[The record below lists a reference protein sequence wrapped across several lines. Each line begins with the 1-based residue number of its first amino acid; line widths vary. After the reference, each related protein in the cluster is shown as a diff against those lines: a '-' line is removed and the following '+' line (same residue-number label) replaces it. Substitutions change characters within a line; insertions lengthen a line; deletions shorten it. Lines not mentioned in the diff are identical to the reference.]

1 MSDYSIPIP
10 RHNTS
15 RHGTPFAIKEKSG
28 IVWHSPQAA
37 PTPFSAVPEE
47 LRSRPQW
54 VIWRYGPPRPGGKRP
69 KMPYNPLSFATA
81 SVADP
86 STWATFDEALAAL
99 KSRRGSFDG
108 LGYVFRADDPFTG
121 IDLDGCVNGDVVDPD
136 ARDLITTLLGA
147 YVELSVS
154 GNGIHAIVRAQLPG
168 PGRRRGAVECY
179 DRSRFFVVTGHALS
193 EPGPIANAQAIIS
206 TLYAKLGGTSG
217 ETTSSGASPSPSAS
231 APTPAPTSTPVSLDN
246 DFVAWL
252 WKNKHRL
259 LDPKGIPFGA
269 TAQLRALLERDEL
282 PPALRAKGD
291 SPSERR
297 ALIVRQLGRTGYMPE
312 EIYVLSL
319 HLWNRHGYAS
329 KRAKDMITDVMRLI
343 TAADLKPEKYSRYSL
358 DRHTAYVRTRPKGN
372 LPATPEPPATPAHVP
387 TPHRAPCS
395 STAYLDVLQRLEV
408 DGVIVAPRRERADAA
423 HVSLKTAQR
432 MEARLQAEGVLQIE
446 TYTQTDKGRYTRASL
461 IRMTHRE
468 CPDPTP
474 SPDAPPHT
482 TEEIA
487 ANSTPHTED
496 SSADA
501 PKNTP
506 TQEFTLDVRTKSKD
520 TPDDVRTKSKTA
532 KLSIRTAQTDVWA
545 VNFAIRKRGEHSV
558 CVRGGGDA
566 SGATAATAAPHTPCA
581 ASGSV
586 SGDVPPIAPATP
598 SVCDLV
604 RDALDAY
611 GTSGGKSAFRRV
623 VTHLRTVGGCEVSE
637 EAIERVYRAELEQRR
652 RVRADVALRVRVEGM
667 SMGQCEA
674 LLRSLANRMASDREL
689 ASSLERQPFMR
700 DPITGEDTEVRRSR
714 MTPAA
719 LRARAGIWS
728 RQYDLVAEIQEARC
742 AQRAEGEAAR
752 VTPAPVGT
760 QRGVDDMRPSGEGV
774 PATSPPV
781 ALLATAD
788 AIAAMLSALP
798 DAWEDVQALILAA
811 GISRHSMVM
820 SVWDGTADAARWMVA
835 RRLVE
840 ALPCAEDGNAV
851 PFLTFVPVVAWD
863 R

>member
-1 MSDYSIPIP
+1 MNSAPWLADRSQT
-10 RHNTS
+10 TS
-15 RHGTPFAIKEKSG
+15 
-28 IVWHSPQAA
+28 QAD
-37 PTPFSAVPEE
+37 PPPFSAVPEE
-47 LRSRPQW
+47 LRTRPQW
-54 VIWRYGPPRPGGKRP
+54 VIWRYGPPRNGGKRP

-81 SVADP
+81 SVTDP

-99 KSRRGSFDG
+99 KSKSGAFNG
-108 LGYVFRADDPFTG
+108 LGYVFSADDPFTG
-121 IDLDGCVNGDVVDPD
+121 VDLDGCVNGEVVTSE

-193 EPGPIANAQAIIS
+193 EPGAIADAQAVIS
-206 TLYAKLGGTSG
+206 TLYAELGNTSG
-217 ETTSSGASPSPSAS
+217 ETKSSGASTSPSA
-231 APTPAPTSTPVSLDN
+231 PAPTSTPVSLDN
-246 DFVAWL
+246 GYVEWL
-252 WKNKHRL
+252 SKNKHRL

-358 DRHTAYVRTRPKGN
+358 DRHKAYVRTRPKGN
-372 LPATPEPPATPAHVP
+372 LPTTPEPPATPAHVP

-408 DGVIVAPRRERADAA
+408 EGVIAAPRRERADVAQ
-423 HVSLKTAQR
+423 VSLKTAQR
-432 MEARLQAEGVLQIE
+432 IEARLQAEGVLQIE
-446 TYTQTDKGRYTRASL
+446 IYSQPHTKGHPRASL

-468 CPDPTP
+468 SPDPTP
-474 SPDAPPHT
+474 APLIAEET
-482 TEEIA
+482 TP
-487 ANSTPHTED
+487 NSLSHTED

-501 PKNTP
+501 SENTP
-506 TQEFTLDVRTKSKD
+506 THGITPNVHTTPKD
-520 TPDDVRTKSKTA
+520 TVAHVHTTIKTA

-581 ASGSV
+581 AAGSL
-586 SGDVPPIAPATP
+586 SGDVSPIASA
-598 SVCDLV
+598 VVRNLV

-611 GTSGGKSAFRRV
+611 GTSGGKAAFRRV
-623 VTHLRTVGGCEVSE
+623 VTHLKTVGGCEVSE
-637 EAIERVYRAELEQRR
+637 EAIERVYRVELEQRR
-652 RVRADVALRVRVEGM
+652 RVRADAALRVRVEAM

-700 DPITGEDTEVRRSR
+700 DPLTGEDTEVRRSR

-728 RQYDLVAEIQEARC
+728 RQYDIVAEIHDVRRAQC
-742 AQRAEGEAAR
+742 AKEWEAAR
-752 VTPAPVGT
+752 AAATVGSLN
-760 QRGVDDMRPSGEGV
+760 DMMPSGEDV
-774 PATSPPV
+774 PILSPP
-781 ALLATAD
+781 AAPLATAD

-811 GISRHSMVM
+811 GISRRSMVTP
-820 SVWDGTADAARWMVA
+820 VWNGTAAAARLMVA

-840 ALPCAEDGNAV
+840 AQQYAD
-851 PFLTFVPVVAWD
+851 
-863 R
+863 